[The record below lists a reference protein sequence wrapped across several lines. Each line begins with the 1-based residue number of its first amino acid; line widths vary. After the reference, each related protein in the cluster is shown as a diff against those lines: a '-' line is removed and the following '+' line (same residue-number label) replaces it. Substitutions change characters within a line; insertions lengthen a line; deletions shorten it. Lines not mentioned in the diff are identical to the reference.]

1 MSRYK
6 ITLAAPVETIVAA
19 MQSTLGRDKRTL
31 GPTWPTYSYE
41 VEASSSSAAVDELLV
56 ALEHRGV
63 SPDGIAC
70 SARLVTP

>member
-6 ITLAAPVETIVAA
+6 VTIAAPAETIDQVASFMCA
-19 MQSTLGRDKRTL
+19 RPNAKI
-31 GPTWPTYSYE
+31 GPRRPTYSYE
-41 VEASSSSAAVDELLV
+41 VEASSSSAAVDELLD

>member
-1 MSRYK
+1 MSRYRV
-6 ITLAAPVETIVAA
+6 TLAAPAETIAEA
-19 MQSTLGRDKRTL
+19 MRATHRRENICL
-31 GPTWPTYSYE
+31 GPVMLTYSYE
-41 VEASSSSAAVDELLV
+41 VEASSTSAAVDELLV